1 MKVRRRSDV
10 RPWRKHLLVA
20 GVVYLALASGCGD
33 GPVGV
38 APVMTQPAAVLSGTI
53 AKVTATPTT
62 ASVAVGSTTTL
73 TAMAYSS
80 SGTLVT
86 GGTFGWT
93 SNNKAV
99 ATVSGGVV
107 TGVAPGRA
115 TIKVGSGGFTAT
127 CAVTVTAPP
136 PVISPVLASS
146 VMLAPASASIGV
158 GGTVQLAATVKDVT
172 GLILTTRPITW
183 SSKAASVAT
192 VSATGA
198 VAGVAVGSATVT
210 ASVDGIQATSLV
222 TVTTAPPPP
231 PPPTVGGVL
240 FADGFEAGYAPKQ
253 NNAGWTNTTPVNVT
267 VSTDVAHGGTHSLR
281 FSFPGKVDCNDASA
295 QQAFTLG
302 RQMTEVWM
310 EYYVYFPAGGEGG
323 SARYYHR
330 SQPGCKDT
338 STNNK
343 FFTVYGPNYS
353 GETTM
358 SLQTWTTAVS
368 VPGDTRVNTAYSKA
382 GRNGIWFYSANDDPF
397 VSAPDLGHWMQI
409 RVHLRLASFGQSNG
423 VIEVWKNGG
432 RILTSTTL
440 DWYDSTNSAN
450 YMTQGYLMG
459 WSNSGFTQM
468 TNIYLD
474 DFKIID
480 QNPGW

>member
-1 MKVRRRSDV
+1 M
-10 RPWRKHLLVA
+10 RPWRKLALAV
-20 GVVYLALASGCGD
+20 GVVYLALASACGD

-38 APVMTQPAAVLSGTI
+38 APVMTRPAAVLSGTI
-53 AKVTATPTT
+53 ARVAMTPTT
-62 ASVAVGSTTTL
+62 ASVPVGATTTL
-73 TAMAYSS
+73 AALAYSS

-107 TGVAPGRA
+107 TGVAPGTA
-115 TIKVGSGGFTAT
+115 TIKVGSGGFTAMCT
-127 CAVTVTAPP
+127 ITVT
-136 PVISPVLASS
+136 PVMAASLT
-146 VMLAPASASIGV
+146 LAPASASVPV
-158 GGTVQLAATVKDVT
+158 GGTLQLAATVKDAS
-172 GLILTTRPITW
+172 GSILTTRPMTW
-183 SSKAASVAT
+183 SSSAAPVAT

-198 VAGVAVGSATVT
+198 VSGVAAGSATVT
-210 ASVDGIQATSLV
+210 AAVDGQTATSQV
-222 TVTTAPPPP
+222 TVTASTPPPPLPP

-240 FADGFEAGYAPKQ
+240 FADGFEAGYAAKQ
-253 NNAGWTNTTPVNVT
+253 NNAGWTNTAPVNVT
-267 VSTDVAHGGTHSLR
+267 VSTDVAHSGTHSLR

-302 RQMTEVWM
+302 RTMTEVWL
-310 EYYVYFPAGGEGG
+310 EYYAYFPKGGESG
-323 SARYYHR
+323 SAPYYHR
-330 SQPGCKDT
+330 SQAGCKDA

-343 FFTVYGPNYS
+343 FFTVYGPKYA

-358 SLQTWTTAVS
+358 SLQTWTTVAGAA
-368 VPGDTRVNTAYSKA
+368 GDSRVNTAYSKA
-382 GRNGIWFYSANDDPF
+382 GRSGIWFYGANDDPF
-397 VSAPDLGHWMQI
+397 VGAADRGQWMQI

-423 VIEVWKNGG
+423 VIEVWKNGTK
-432 RILTSTTL
+432 ILSNTTL
-440 DWYDSTNSAN
+440 DWYDSTNTAN